1 MSTLSHHQELT
12 PEEQVLSSRLREM
25 KMSGMAD
32 AFEGQMLDPNADL
45 DSFLVRF
52 AALVNTE
59 WQNRYDKKINRLQ
72 RQAKLRYPH
81 ADFDETIYDPDRKL
95 DYESIEKLASCE
107 WIDEG
112 RNLLIT
118 GMTSSG
124 KTYLSNALCVSAI
137 RKLKTVR
144 YVKSSHLML
153 ELEQAR
159 IKETYLEC
167 LTSFSKIDVLAID
180 DFGLME
186 LDIDKCRDLF
196 EVIDSRDGRRS
207 TIIISQFPV
216 KNWFDMFKD
225 GTYADAILS
234 RITDRRHS
242 FRIEMNGR
250 SMREP
255 S

>member
-1 MSTLSHHQELT
+1 MNTIINPDLR
-12 PEEQVLSSRLREM
+12 PEEQAISTRLREM
-25 KMSGMAD
+25 KMSGMAE
-32 AFEGQMLDPNADL
+32 AFERQILDPNADL
-45 DSFLVRF
+45 SSFMERITE
-52 AALVNTE
+52 LVNTE
-59 WQNRYDKKINRLQ
+59 WQIRYDKKFNRLL
-72 RQAKLRYPH
+72 RQAKLRYPQ
-81 ADFDETIYDPDRKL
+81 ADLDDSIYEADRKL
-95 DYESIEKLASCE
+95 DHASIEKLATCN
-107 WIDEG
+107 WVDEG

-124 KTYLSNALCVSAI
+124 KTYLSNALCVSAL

-144 YVKSSHLML
+144 YIKASHLML

-159 IKETYLEC
+159 MKDTYMDQ
-167 LTSFSKIDVLAID
+167 LTLLSKVDLLAID

-196 EVIDSRDGRRS
+196 EVIDGRDGRRS

-216 KNWFDMFKD
+216 KSWFDMYKD
-225 GTYADAILS
+225 GTYADACLS

-242 FRIEMNGR
+242 YRIEMNGR

-255 S
+255 V

>member
-1 MSTLSHHQELT
+1 MNTIINPDLK
-12 PEEQVLSSRLREM
+12 PEEQVISTRLREM
-25 KMSGMAD
+25 KMSGMAE
-32 AFEGQMLDPNADL
+32 AFERQILDPNADL
-45 DSFLVRF
+45 SSFMERISE
-52 AALVNTE
+52 LVNTE
-59 WQNRYDKKINRLQ
+59 WQMRYDKKLNRLL
-72 RQAKLRYPH
+72 RQAKLRYPQ
-81 ADFDETIYDPDRKL
+81 ADLDESIYEADRKL
-95 DYESIEKLASCE
+95 DHTSIEKLAACK

-112 RNLLIT
+112 RNLIIT

-124 KTYLSNALCVSAI
+124 KTYLSNALCVSAL

-144 YVKSSHLML
+144 YIKASHLML

-159 IKETYLEC
+159 IRDTYMEQ
-167 LTSFSKIDVLAID
+167 LTSLSKVDLLAID

-196 EVIDSRDGRRS
+196 EVIDGRDGRRS

-216 KNWFDMFKD
+216 KSWFDMFKD
-225 GTYADAILS
+225 GTYADACLS

-242 FRIEMNGR
+242 YRIEMNGR

-255 S
+255 V

>member
-1 MSTLSHHQELT
+1 MNTIINPDLR
-12 PEEQVLSSRLREM
+12 PEEQAISTRLREM
-25 KMSGMAD
+25 KMSGMAE
-32 AFEGQMLDPNADL
+32 AFERQILDPNADL
-45 DSFLVRF
+45 SSFMERITE
-52 AALVNTE
+52 LVNTE
-59 WQNRYDKKINRLQ
+59 WQIRYDKKFNRLL
-72 RQAKLRYPH
+72 RQAKLRYPQ
-81 ADFDETIYDPDRKL
+81 ADLDDSIYEADRKL
-95 DYESIEKLASCE
+95 DHASIEKLATCN
-107 WIDEG
+107 WVDEG

-124 KTYLSNALCVSAI
+124 KTYLSNALCVSAL

-144 YVKSSHLML
+144 YIKASHLML

-159 IKETYLEC
+159 MKDTYMDQ
-167 LTSFSKIDVLAID
+167 LTLLSKVDLLAID

-196 EVIDSRDGRRS
+196 EVIDGRDGRRS

-216 KNWFDMFKD
+216 KSWFDMFKD
-225 GTYADAILS
+225 GTYADACLS

-242 FRIEMNGR
+242 YRIEMNGR

-255 S
+255 V

>member
-1 MSTLSHHQELT
+1 MNTIINPDLR
-12 PEEQVLSSRLREM
+12 PEEQAISTRLREM
-25 KMSGMAD
+25 KMSGMAE
-32 AFEGQMLDPNADL
+32 AFERQILDPNADL
-45 DSFLVRF
+45 SSFMERITE
-52 AALVNTE
+52 LVNTE
-59 WQNRYDKKINRLQ
+59 WQIRYDKKFNRLL
-72 RQAKLRYPH
+72 RQAKLRYPQ
-81 ADFDETIYDPDRKL
+81 ADLDDSIYEADRKL
-95 DYESIEKLASCE
+95 GHASIEKLATCN
-107 WIDEG
+107 WVDEG

-124 KTYLSNALCVSAI
+124 KTYLSNALCVSAL

-144 YVKSSHLML
+144 YIKASHLML

-159 IKETYLEC
+159 MKDTYMDQ
-167 LTSFSKIDVLAID
+167 LTLLSKVDLLAID

-196 EVIDSRDGRRS
+196 EVIDGRDGRRS

-216 KNWFDMFKD
+216 KSWFDMFKD
-225 GTYADAILS
+225 GTYADACLS

-242 FRIEMNGR
+242 YRIEMNGR

-255 S
+255 V

>member
-1 MSTLSHHQELT
+1 MNTIINPDLK
-12 PEEQVLSSRLREM
+12 PEEQAISTRLREM
-25 KMSGMAD
+25 KMSGMAE
-32 AFEGQMLDPNADL
+32 AFERQVLDPNADL
-45 DSFLVRF
+45 LSFMERITE
-52 AALVNTE
+52 LVNTE
-59 WQNRYDKKINRLQ
+59 WQIRYDKKLNRLL
-72 RQAKLRYPH
+72 RQAKLRYPQ
-81 ADFDETIYDPDRKL
+81 ADLDDSIYEADRKL
-95 DYESIEKLASCE
+95 DHASIEKLATCK

-124 KTYLSNALCVSAI
+124 KTYLSNALCVSAL

-144 YVKSSHLML
+144 YIKSSHLML

-159 IKETYLEC
+159 TKDTYMDQ
-167 LTSFSKIDVLAID
+167 LTSLSKVDLLAID

-196 EVIDSRDGRRS
+196 EVIDGRDGRRS

-216 KNWFDMFKD
+216 KSWFDMFKD
-225 GTYADAILS
+225 GTYADACLS

-242 FRIEMNGR
+242 YRIEMNGR

-255 S
+255 V

>member
-1 MSTLSHHQELT
+1 MNTIINPDLR
-12 PEEQVLSSRLREM
+12 PEEQAISTRLREM
-25 KMSGMAD
+25 KMSGMAE
-32 AFEGQMLDPNADL
+32 AFERQVLDPNADL
-45 DSFLVRF
+45 SSFMERITE
-52 AALVNTE
+52 LVNTE
-59 WQNRYDKKINRLQ
+59 WQIRYDKKLNRLL
-72 RQAKLRYPH
+72 RQAKLRYPQ
-81 ADFDETIYDPDRKL
+81 ADLDDSIYEADRKL
-95 DYESIEKLASCE
+95 DHSSIEKLAACH
-107 WIDEG
+107 WIDER

-124 KTYLSNALCVSAI
+124 KTYLSNALCVSAL

-144 YVKSSHLML
+144 YIKASHLML

-159 IKETYLEC
+159 MKETYMDQ
-167 LTSFSKIDVLAID
+167 LTLLSKVDLLAID

-196 EVIDSRDGRRS
+196 EVIDGRDGRRS

-216 KNWFDMFKD
+216 KSWFDMFKD
-225 GTYADAILS
+225 GTYADACLS

-242 FRIEMNGR
+242 YRIEMNGR

-255 S
+255 V